1 MQGNTQEPHRQRSWS
16 ALYGLE
22 RWLETPMIVLSFA
35 WLALVLTELVWG
47 GSRLLEVFGTAI
59 WIVFIAEFALRLTLA
74 PDRIRFLKS
83 NWLTV
88 VALAVPAFRMF
99 AALRLFRF
107 ARALRGVRLVSIVG
121 TANRSMNALRRSFG
135 RRGFGYVMALT
146 VLVALLGA
154 AGMLAF
160 ESASQVPGGFQ
171 SYGDALWWTAM
182 ILTTMGSAFWPV
194 TGEGRL
200 LCLLLSI
207 YGFTVF
213 GYIAASFATLF
224 IEQEARSGKSKVA
237 GSQELARISRELA
250 LLRAELRAVS
260 IEATP

>member
-1 MQGNTQEPHRQRSWS
+1 MQGNAHEPHRQRSWTV
-16 ALYGLE
+16 LRGLE
-22 RWLETPMIVLSFA
+22 LWLETPMIVLSFA

-74 PDRIRFLKS
+74 PDRLRFLKS

-99 AALRLFRF
+99 ATFRLFRF

-121 TANRSMNALRRSFG
+121 TANRTMNALRRSFG

-182 ILTTMGSAFWPV
+182 ILTTMGSAFWPA

-200 LCLLLSI
+200 LCLLLSV

-213 GYIAASFATLF
+213 GYITASFATLF
-224 IEQEARSGKSKVA
+224 IGQEARSGKNKVA
-237 GSQELARISRELA
+237 RNSELARIRRELA
-250 LLRAELRAVS
+250 LLRTELRVGS
-260 IEATP
+260 KEVIT